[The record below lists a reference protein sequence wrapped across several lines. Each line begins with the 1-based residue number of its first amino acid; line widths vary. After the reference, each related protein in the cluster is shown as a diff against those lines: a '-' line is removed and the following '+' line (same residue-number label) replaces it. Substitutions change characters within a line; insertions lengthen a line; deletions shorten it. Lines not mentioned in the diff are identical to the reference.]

1 MIICYIR
8 ACMQKSYLHLSFLY
22 RHVCVWHA
30 FKDTCL
36 DLYTYNMLC
45 NLIDT
50 HTYIYIYIKRYIYI
64 CKYACLYIYIYLS
77 KCLYFSFFNVTL
89 LQWCLKSPVS
99 LTAGLEPNQGHMG
112 MSKLFGR
119 TAWGCFTYYALR
131 KHPMPGNESMRT

>member
-1 MIICYIR
+1 MRVCKNHTYIFYFYID
-8 ACMQKSYLHLSFLY
+8 M
-22 RHVCVWHA
+22 CVWHA
-30 FKDTCL
+30 CKDTYL

-50 HTYIYIYIKRYIYI
+50 HTHIYLIYIYIYINMHAYIYI
-64 CKYACLYIYIYLS
+64 SIQMS
-77 KCLYFSFFNVTL
+77 VFQFFNVTL

>member
-1 MIICYIR
+1 MRVCKNHTYIFYFYID
-8 ACMQKSYLHLSFLY
+8 M
-22 RHVCVWHA
+22 CVWHA
-30 FKDTCL
+30 FKDAYL

-50 HTYIYIYIKRYIYI
+50 HIYILRYIYIYIYK
-64 CKYACLYIYIYLS
+64 CMHIYIYLS